1 MNEIEDI
8 DEKPIRVALY
18 LRVSTDEQAEKFGL
32 DAQRS
37 AVEALVKSKGKLK
50 DGREAVVLAG
60 KAYEYI
66 DDGVSGTTELNERPA
81 FIRLKE
87 DVLNALPG
95 QRPFDM
101 VAVYKIDRFARKLRI
116 LLDVLKFF
124 EQYRIEF
131 TSATESIDTSTP
143 FGRAMLGI
151 MGVIAELELE
161 TIHERT
167 TRGKKQ
173 ASEQGVAMGANAP
186 YGYLKDKD
194 KRLVIFPDEAKYVQK
209 IFDMFTA
216 GKLSPQ
222 LIADQLTQ
230 DEVLTPDASAV
241 RNGKR
246 KGTSRKKNEPYFWRA
261 ERVRDILKDEVYIG
275 KLYSNKTHKGKV
287 VPKNQWRLSP
297 VPHEPIILNHIF
309 QFAQVGLKKLAD
321 RKELTKKKQE
331 GYLYLLSGLLKCDYC
346 RKIVKPVESEMMS
359 WTGGKKE
366 IKESSKFTYHYHCN
380 RKNTK
385 KHSITCPTVP
395 IPAEPLEDYIID
407 FIRQLLSDPKAVYE
421 YQKQLKSTQASIK
434 HYETDKTNFLNLLEG
449 LPQRKKSLLFQH
461 EIGEI
466 NNDTLKVK
474 LEELQTKEKQYKE
487 KLNEIDFQLSQITL
501 SRGYEVSLPLYA
513 EKYKKVLDQSF
524 KDRKELYELIH
535 MLIDQIVVTSRPRQ
549 ERDVI
554 AGRKKEN
561 QMIPERIDIYLNLPQ
576 DLLRELYTHKFG
588 VKSDSL

>member
-1 MNEIEDI
+1 MNEIEEI

-87 DVLNALPG
+87 DVLNAPPG

-167 TRGKKQ
+167 TRGKAQ

-194 KRLVIFPDEAKYVQK
+194 KHLIIFPDEAKYVQK
-209 IFDMFTA
+209 MFDMFTA

-275 KLYSNKTHKGKV
+275 RLYSNKTHKGKA

-309 QFAQVGLKKLAD
+309 QFAQVGMKKLAD

-366 IKESSKFTYHYHCN
+366 IVESKKYTYHYHCN

-421 YQKQLKSTQASIK
+421 YQKKLKSTQSSIK
-434 HYETDKTNFLNLLEG
+434 HYETDKSNFLNLLDG

-466 NNDTLKVK
+466 NNDALKVK
-474 LEELQTKEKQYKE
+474 LEELQAKEKQYNE
-487 KLNEIDFQLSQITL
+487 RLIEIDFQLSQITL
-501 SRGYEVSLPLYA
+501 SRGYEVSLPLFA
-513 EKYKKVLDQSF
+513 KKYKKVLDQSF

-535 MLIDQIVVTSRPRQ
+535 ILIDQIVVTSRPRQ
-549 ERDVI
+549 ESDVI

-561 QMIPERIDIYLNLPQ
+561 QMIPEKIDIFLNLPQ

-588 VKSDSL
+588 VKNDTL